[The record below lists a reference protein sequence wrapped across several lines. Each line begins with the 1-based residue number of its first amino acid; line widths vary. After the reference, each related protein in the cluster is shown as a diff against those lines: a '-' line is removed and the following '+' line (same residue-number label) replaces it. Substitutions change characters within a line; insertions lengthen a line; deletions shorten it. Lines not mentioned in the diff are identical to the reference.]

1 MFASST
7 TTQSPIP
14 RSLPQAYAEILNDLN
29 QKVISAQPQDVL
41 QFCANYFNQKLEEQ
55 RIRFLVQGK
64 PIFFLTFY
72 FYCVFFALLP
82 FKINNQAKSRNG

>member
-7 TTQSPIP
+7 ASQSPIH

-41 QFCANYFNQKLEEQ
+41 QFCANYFNAKLEEQ
-55 RIRFLVQGK
+55 RVRFLATGK
-64 PIFFLTFY
+64 AHSPFQALSIYLALFLLFT
-72 FYCVFFALLP
+72 
-82 FKINNQAKSRNG
+82 